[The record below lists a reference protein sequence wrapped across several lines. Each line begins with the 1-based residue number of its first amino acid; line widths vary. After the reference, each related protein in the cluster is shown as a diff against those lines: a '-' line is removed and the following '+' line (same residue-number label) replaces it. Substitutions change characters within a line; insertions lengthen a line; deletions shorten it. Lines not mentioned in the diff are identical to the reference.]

1 MNRLARHEAFQR
13 WVAEKCRAAGAIVIS
28 TSTTAPCD
36 LVVQPKFHSPIFV
49 EIKTKGRGQG
59 RTGALKPLQRALRD
73 TIKAFPE
80 YGAWFVT
87 ITRAY
92 DGGINI
98 IPYDSWLSTVLDA
111 SIAELKEVTG
121 AP

>member
-13 WVAEKCRAAGAIVIS
+13 WVAKKCGAAGAIVIS

-36 LVVQPKFHSPIFV
+36 LVVQPKFHGPIFV

-59 RTGALKPLQRALRD
+59 RTGALKPLQKALRNLVRF
-73 TIKAFPE
+73 FPE
-80 YGAWFVT
+80 YGAWFALVTRSWGKEGPRVT
-87 ITRAY
+87 IVSEPKVC
-92 DGGINI
+92 N
-98 IPYDSWLSTVLDA
+98 WLEEALH
-111 SIAELKEVTG
+111 